1 MHAAALFTFLTSSYK
16 RQAIAAASARI
27 RAVMGKQSDSL
38 FQRAQ
43 EVIPGGVNSP
53 VRAFR
58 GVGGTPPFIEMAQGS
73 RIFDADNL
81 QYIDCVGSWGP
92 MILGHGHRYVVEA
105 VKKAATRGF
114 SFGAPTAGEI
124 ELAEMVVQAIPSIEM
139 LRLVN
144 SGTEATMSALRLAR
158 AATGRN
164 KVMKFDGGYH
174 GHVDS
179 LLVKAGSGGATF
191 NVPDSAGVPA
201 EVTKLTVSVAYND
214 LEAVRA
220 AVDDDLAA
228 IIVEPVA
235 GNMGCIPPADGFLQG
250 LREICDANGSL
261 LIFDEVMT
269 GFRVAYGG
277 AQALY
282 GVKPDITTLGKIIG
296 GGMPIG
302 AYGAKADLMKLVS
315 PLGPMYQAG
324 TLSGNPVAVAAGKST
339 LSVLKNSSIYADL
352 EERSGE
358 FEAGVR
364 AAAEKHNVPV
374 TFNRVGSMWTLFFN
388 DGPVTDFES
397 ANRSDRDKF
406 ARFFHLMLGEGVYLP
421 PSQLEAAFFSAA
433 HAKKDIS
440 QLIERADRV
449 LKKIAWEFEK

>member
-1 MHAAALFTFLTSSYK
+1 MA
-16 RQAIAAASARI
+16 
-27 RAVMGKQSDSL
+27 KQSEAL

-53 VRAFR
+53 VRAFG
-58 GVGGTPPFIEMAQGS
+58 GVGGTPPFIEQAQGS
-73 RIFDADNL
+73 RVFDADNL

-105 VKKAATRGF
+105 VKKAATKGF
-114 SFGAPTAGEI
+114 SFGAPTVGEI
-124 ELAEMVVQAIPSIEM
+124 ELAEMIVAALPSIEM
-139 LRLVN
+139 VRLVN

-158 AATGRN
+158 AATGR
-164 KVMKFDGGYH
+164 KRIIKFDGGYH
-174 GHVDS
+174 GHVDA

-191 NVPDSAGVPA
+191 NLPDSAGVPK
-201 EVTKLTVSVAYND
+201 EVTELTTSVPYND
-214 LEAVRA
+214 VEAVKSALSDEVA
-220 AVDDDLAA
+220 AV
-228 IIVEPVA
+228 IVEPVA
-235 GNMGCIPPADGFLQG
+235 GNMGCIPPRDGFLQG
-250 LREICDANGSL
+250 LRDACDASGAL

-277 AQALY
+277 AQ
-282 GVKPDITTLGKIIG
+282 GRFNITPDITTLGKIIG

-302 AYGAKADLMKLVS
+302 AYGGKREIMKLVS

-324 TLSGNPVAVAAGKST
+324 TLSGYPVAVAAGRAT

-352 EERSGE
+352 EERTGE

-364 AAAEKHNVPV
+364 ASAEKHGVRI
-374 TFNRVGSMWTLFFN
+374 TFHRVGSMWTLFFAE
-388 DGPVTDFES
+388 GPIYDFES
-397 ANRSDRDKF
+397 ANKSNREKF

-433 HAKKDIS
+433 HAKKEIL
-440 QLIERADRV
+440 QLIERADRA
-449 LKKIAWEFEK
+449 LKKVAWEFEK

>member
-1 MHAAALFTFLTSSYK
+1 
-16 RQAIAAASARI
+16 
-27 RAVMGKQSDSL
+27 MGKHSDSL

-43 EVIPGGVNSP
+43 EIIPGGVNSP
-53 VRAFR
+53 VRAFK
-58 GVGGTPPFIEMAQGS
+58 GVGGTPPFIDMAQGS

-124 ELAEMVVQAIPSIEM
+124 ELAEMVIAAVPSIEM

-158 AATGRN
+158 AATGR
-164 KVMKFDGGYH
+164 KKIIKFDGGYH

-179 LLVKAGSGGATF
+179 LLVKAGSGAATF
-191 NVPDSAGVPA
+191 NVPDSAGVPP
-201 EVTKLTVSVAYND
+201 EITGLTISVPYND
-214 LEAVRA
+214 LA
-220 AVDDDLAA
+220 ATANVMSDEIAA

-235 GNMGCIPPADGFLQG
+235 GNMGCVPPKDGFLQG
-250 LREICDANGSL
+250 LRDLCDKHGAL
-261 LIFDEVMT
+261 LILDEVMT
-269 GFRVAYGG
+269 GFRVSYGG
-277 AQALY
+277 AQLLY
-282 GVKPDITTLGKIIG
+282 GIRPDITTLGKIIG

-302 AYGAKADLMKLVS
+302 AYGASRELMQNVS

-324 TLSGNPVAVAAGKST
+324 TLSGNPIAVAAGKST
-339 LSVLKNSSIYADL
+339 LSVLKNSSIYNDL

-358 FEAGVR
+358 FENGVR
-364 AAAEKHNVPV
+364 AAAEKHAVPV
-374 TFNRVGSMWTLFFN
+374 TINRVGSMWTIFFTE
-388 DGPVTDFES
+388 GPVFDFAS
-397 ANRSDRDKF
+397 ADTSNREKF

-421 PSQLEAAFFSAA
+421 PSQLESAFFSAA
-433 HAKKDIS
+433 HAKKDIL

-449 LKKIAWEFEK
+449 LKKIAWEFT

>member
-1 MHAAALFTFLTSSYK
+1 MA
-16 RQAIAAASARI
+16 
-27 RAVMGKQSDSL
+27 KQSENY

-43 EVIPGGVNSP
+43 EIIPGGVNSP

-58 GVGGTPPFIEMAQGS
+58 GVGGTPPFIEQGQGS

-114 SFGAPTAGEI
+114 SFGAPTIGEV
-124 ELAEMVVQAIPSIEM
+124 ELAEMVIAAVPSIQM
-139 LRLVN
+139 IRLVN

-158 AATGRN
+158 AATGR
-164 KVMKFDGGYH
+164 KKILKFDGGYH

-191 NVPDSAGVPA
+191 NVPDSAGVPE
-201 EVTKLTVSVAYND
+201 EVTKLTISVPYNNLD
-214 LEAVRA
+214 AVREA
-220 AVDDDLAA
+220 MDNEVAA

-235 GNMGCIPPADGFLQG
+235 GNMGCIPPKPGFLAG
-250 LREICDANGSL
+250 LRKICDDTGAL

-269 GFRVAYGG
+269 GFRVSYGG
-277 AQALY
+277 GQQLY
-282 GVKPDITTLGKIIG
+282 DIKPDITTLGKIIG

-302 AYGAKADLMKLVS
+302 AYGGSRKLMEMVS

-324 TLSGNPVAVAAGKST
+324 TLAGNPVAVAAGKST

-352 EERSGE
+352 EERSAE
-358 FEAGVR
+358 FEQGVR
-364 AAAEKHNVPV
+364 RAAEAHNVPI
-374 TFNRVGSMWTLFFN
+374 TFNRVGSMWTIFFAN
-388 DGPVTDFES
+388 GPVFDFES
-397 ANRSDRDKF
+397 ANKSNREKF
-406 ARFFHLMLGEGVYLP
+406 ARFFQAEGVYLP

-433 HAKKDIS
+433 HAKKDIL
-440 QLIERADRV
+440 QLIERAEKA
-449 LKKIAWEFEK
+449 LKKVAWEFEK

>member
-1 MHAAALFTFLTSSYK
+1 
-16 RQAIAAASARI
+16 
-27 RAVMGKQSDSL
+27 MGKNSESY

-43 EVIPGGVNSP
+43 EIIPGGVNSP

-58 GVGGTPPFIEMAQGS
+58 AVGGTPLFIEQAQGS
-73 RIFDADNL
+73 RIFDADNV

-114 SFGAPTAGEI
+114 SFGAPTLAEV
-124 ELAEMVVQAIPSIEM
+124 ELAEMVVQAMPSIEM

-164 KVMKFDGGYH
+164 KIVKFDGGYH

-201 EVTKLTVSVAYND
+201 EVTKLTISVAYNN

-220 AVDDDLAA
+220 AMDNDVAA

-235 GNMGCIPPADGFLQG
+235 GNMGCVPPAEGFLQG
-250 LREICDANGSL
+250 LREICDRTGAL

-269 GFRVAYGG
+269 GFRVAYSG
-277 AQALY
+277 AQSVY

-302 AYGAKADLMKLVS
+302 AYGGRRDLMQLVS

-324 TLSGNPVAVAAGKST
+324 TLSGNPIAVAAGKAT
-339 LSVLKNSSIYADL
+339 LGVLKNSSIYKDL
-352 EERSGE
+352 EERSAE
-358 FEAGVR
+358 FEEGVR
-364 AAAEKHNVPV
+364 KSAGQHGVPIM
-374 TFNRVGSMWTLFFN
+374 FNRAGSMWTMFFT
-388 DGPVTDFES
+388 DTPVTDFET
-397 ANRSDRDKF
+397 ANRSNREKF
-406 ARFFHLMLGEGVYLP
+406 ARFFHLMLAEGVYLP
-421 PSQLEAAFFSAA
+421 PSQLESAFFSAA
-433 HAKKDIS
+433 HAKKDIL
-440 QLIERADRV
+440 QLIERADRSI
-449 LKKIAWEFEK
+449 KKVAWEFEK

>member
-1 MHAAALFTFLTSSYK
+1 MAKNSDALFL
-16 RQAIAAASARI
+16 
-27 RAVMGKQSDSL
+27 
-38 FQRAQ
+38 RAQ
-43 EVIPGGVNSP
+43 AVIPGGVNSP

-58 GVGGTPPFIEMAQGS
+58 GVGGAPLFIEMGQGG

-124 ELAEMVVQAIPSIEM
+124 ELAEMIVQAVPSMEM
-139 LRLVN
+139 VRLVN

-158 AATGRN
+158 AATGRS
-164 KVMKFDGGYH
+164 KVLKFEGGYH

-179 LLVKAGSGGATF
+179 LLVKGGSGGATF
-191 NVPDSAGVPA
+191 NVPDSAGVPP
-201 EVTKLTVSVAYND
+201 ELTALTLIARYND
-214 LEAVRA
+214 LEDVRA
-220 AVDDDLAA
+220 QMKEHGAEVAA

-235 GNMGCIPPADGFLQG
+235 GNMGCVPPADGFLEG
-250 LREICDANGSL
+250 LRAICDEHGAL
-261 LIFDEVMT
+261 LILDEVMT

-277 AQALY
+277 AQARF
-282 GVKPDITTLGKIIG
+282 GIRPDITTLGKIIG

-302 AYGAKADLMKLVS
+302 AYGAPRKLMELVS

-324 TLSGNPVAVAAGKST
+324 TLSGNPVAVAAGRAT
-339 LSVLKNSSIYADL
+339 LSVLRNSSIYDDL
-352 EERSGE
+352 EERSAE
-358 FEAGVR
+358 FESGVR
-364 AAAEKHNVPV
+364 AAAEKHNVPL
-374 TFNRVGSMWTLFFN
+374 TINRVGSMWTIFFTE
-388 DGPVTDFES
+388 GPVTDFDS
-397 ANRSDRDKF
+397 ANKSDRERF
-406 ARFFHLMLGEGVYLP
+406 ARFFHLMLAEGVYLP

-440 QLIERADRV
+440 QTIERVDRV
-449 LKKIAWEFEK
+449 LKKLAWEFGS

>member
-1 MHAAALFTFLTSSYK
+1 MA
-16 RQAIAAASARI
+16 
-27 RAVMGKQSDSL
+27 KQSESL

-53 VRAFR
+53 VRAFG
-58 GVGGTPPFIEMAQGS
+58 GVGGAPLFIEMGQGG

-124 ELAEMVVQAIPSIEM
+124 ELAEMIVQAVPSMEM
-139 LRLVN
+139 VRLVN

-158 AATGRN
+158 AATGRS
-164 KVMKFDGGYH
+164 KVLKFEGGYH

-201 EVTKLTVSVAYND
+201 ELANLTLIARYND
-214 LEAVRA
+214 LEDVRA
-220 AVDDDLAA
+220 QMSSEVSA

-235 GNMGCIPPADGFLQG
+235 GNMGCIPPQPGFLQG
-250 LREICDANGSL
+250 LREICDEHGAL
-261 LIFDEVMT
+261 LILDEVMT

-277 AQALY
+277 AQARY
-282 GVKPDITTLGKIIG
+282 DVRPDITTLGKIIG

-302 AYGAKADLMKLVS
+302 AYGASKEMMSLVS

-324 TLSGNPVAVAAGKST
+324 TLSGNPVAVAAGRAT
-339 LSVLKNSSIYADL
+339 LSVLRNSSIYDDL

-358 FEAGVR
+358 FEIGVR
-364 AAAEKHNVPV
+364 GAADKHNVPN
-374 TFNRVGSMWTLFFN
+374 TIKPVGAMWTLFFTE
-388 DGPVTDFES
+388 GPVTDFAS
-397 ANRSDRDKF
+397 ANTSNREKF

-421 PSQLEAAFFSAA
+421 PSQLESAFFSAA
-433 HAKKDIS
+433 HAKKDIQ
-440 QLIERADRV
+440 QLVERVDRV
-449 LKKIAWEFEK
+449 MKKVAWEFGT

>member
-1 MHAAALFTFLTSSYK
+1 
-16 RQAIAAASARI
+16 
-27 RAVMGKQSDSL
+27 MGKQSENY

-43 EVIPGGVNSP
+43 AVIPGGVNSP
-53 VRAFR
+53 VRAF
-58 GVGGTPPFIEMAQGS
+58 GAVGGVPRFIEMGQGS

-114 SFGAPTAGEI
+114 SFGAPTLAEV
-124 ELAEMVVQAIPSIEM
+124 ELAEMIVAAVPSVDM
-139 LRLVN
+139 VRLVN

-179 LLVKAGSGGATF
+179 LLVKAGSGSATF
-191 NVPDSAGVPA
+191 NVPDSAGVPT
-201 EVTKLTVSVAYND
+201 ELTKLTISVPYND
-214 LEAVRA
+214 IEAVRR
-220 AVDDDLAA
+220 AVAEHRDDLAA

-235 GNMGCIPPADGFLQG
+235 GNMGCVPPADGFLEG
-250 LREICDANGSL
+250 LREVCDSSGAL

-277 AQALY
+277 AQTLY
-282 GVKPDITTLGKIIG
+282 DIRPDITTLGKVIG

-302 AYGAKADLMKLVS
+302 AYGARRELMELVS
-315 PLGPMYQAG
+315 PLGPTYQAG
-324 TLSGNPVAVAAGKST
+324 TLSGNPVAVASGRAT
-339 LSVLKNSSIYADL
+339 LSVLRNSSIYNDL
-352 EERSGE
+352 EERSAE
-358 FEAGVR
+358 FEEGVLR
-364 AAAEKHNVPV
+364 SAEKHGVPV
-374 TFNRVGSMWTLFFN
+374 TVNRVGSMWTIFFAERE
-388 DGPVTDFES
+388 VVDFVS
-397 ANRSDRDKF
+397 ADASNREKF
-406 ARFFHLMLGEGVYLP
+406 ARFFHLMLAEGVYLP

-433 HAKKDIS
+433 HAKKDIL
-440 QLIERADRV
+440 QLIERVDRT
-449 LKKIAWEFEK
+449 LKKIAWEFGS

>member
-1 MHAAALFTFLTSSYK
+1 MA
-16 RQAIAAASARI
+16 
-27 RAVMGKQSDSL
+27 KQSESL

-43 EVIPGGVNSP
+43 EIIPGGVNSP

-58 GVGGTPPFIEMAQGS
+58 GVGGAPLFIETAQGA
-73 RIFDADNL
+73 RIFDVDNL

-124 ELAEMVVQAIPSIEM
+124 ELAEMIVQAVPSIEM
-139 LRLVN
+139 VRLVS

-158 AATGRN
+158 AATGRDM
-164 KVMKFDGGYH
+164 VLKFDGGYH

-191 NVPDSAGVPA
+191 NVPDSAGIPKELA
-201 EVTKLTVSVAYND
+201 NLTLIARYND
-214 LEAVRA
+214 LDDVRA
-220 AVDDDLAA
+220 QMKEHGAKVAA

-235 GNMGCIPPADGFLQG
+235 GNMGCVPPQEGFLEG
-250 LREICDANGSL
+250 LRAICDEHGAL
-261 LIFDEVMT
+261 LILDEVMT

-277 AQALY
+277 AQTRY
-282 GVKPDITTLGKIIG
+282 GVRPDITTLGKIIG

-302 AYGAKADLMKLVS
+302 AYGASRELMQLVS

-324 TLSGNPVAVAAGKST
+324 TLSGNPVAVAAGRAT
-339 LSVLKNSSIYADL
+339 LSVLRNSSIYDDL
-352 EERSGE
+352 EERSAE
-358 FEAGVR
+358 FQSGVY
-364 AAAEKHNVPV
+364 AAADKHNVPI
-374 TFNRVGSMWTLFFN
+374 TMNRVGSMWTIFFTE
-388 DGPVTDFES
+388 GPVTDFDT
-397 ANRSDRDKF
+397 ANQSNRDRF
-406 ARFFHLMLGEGVYLP
+406 ARFFHLMLAEGVYLP

-440 QLIERADRV
+440 QMIERVDRAF
-449 LKKIAWEFEK
+449 KKLAWEFGS

>member
-1 MHAAALFTFLTSSYK
+1 MAKHSEA
-16 RQAIAAASARI
+16 
-27 RAVMGKQSDSL
+27 L

-58 GVGGTPPFIEMAQGS
+58 GVGGAPLFIETAQGA
-73 RIFDADNL
+73 RIFDVDNL

-124 ELAEMVVQAIPSIEM
+124 ELAEMIAQAVPSIEM

-158 AATGRN
+158 AATGRA
-164 KVMKFDGGYH
+164 KILKFDGGYH

-191 NVPDSAGVPA
+191 NMPDSAGVPSELA
-201 EVTKLTVSVAYND
+201 NLTLIARYND
-214 LEAVRA
+214 LDDVRA
-220 AVDDDLAA
+220 QMDEHGKEVAA

-235 GNMGCIPPADGFLQG
+235 GNMGCVPPKDGFLAG
-250 LREICDANGSL
+250 LRTICDQHGAL

-277 AQALY
+277 AQTRY
-282 GVKPDITTLGKIIG
+282 NVRPDITTLGKIIG

-302 AYGAKADLMKLVS
+302 GYGASRELMQLVS

-324 TLSGNPVAVAAGKST
+324 TLSGNPVAVAAGRAT
-339 LSVLKNSSIYADL
+339 LSVLRNSSIYDDL

-358 FEAGVR
+358 FQTGVR
-364 AAAEKHNVPV
+364 NAAEKHNV
-374 TFNRVGSMWTLFFN
+374 TMTMNRVGSMWTIFFTE
-388 DGPVTDFES
+388 GPVVDFDS
-397 ANRSDRDKF
+397 ANQSNRERFS
-406 ARFFHLMLGEGVYLP
+406 RFFHLMLGEGVYLP

-433 HAKKDIS
+433 HAKKDIH
-440 QLIERADRV
+440 QMIERVERAF
-449 LKKIAWEFEK
+449 KKLAWEFGS

>member
-1 MHAAALFTFLTSSYK
+1 MA
-16 RQAIAAASARI
+16 
-27 RAVMGKQSDSL
+27 KQSEAL

-43 EVIPGGVNSP
+43 ETIPGGVNSP

-58 GVGGTPPFIEMAQGS
+58 GVGGAPLFIEMGQGG

-114 SFGAPTAGEI
+114 SFGAPTSGEI
-124 ELAEMVVQAIPSIEM
+124 ELAEMIVQAVPSM
-139 LRLVN
+139 DMVRLVN

-158 AATGRN
+158 AATGRS
-164 KVMKFDGGYH
+164 KILKFEGGYH

-191 NVPDSAGVPA
+191 NVPDSAGVP
-201 EVTKLTVSVAYND
+201 EELTRLTLIARYND
-214 LEAVRA
+214 LEDVRA
-220 AVDDDLAA
+220 KMSDEVAA

-235 GNMGCIPPADGFLQG
+235 GNMGCIPPEPGFLQG
-250 LREICDANGSL
+250 LRDVCDEHGAL
-261 LIFDEVMT
+261 LILDEVMT

-277 AQALY
+277 AQARY
-282 GVKPDITTLGKIIG
+282 DVRPDITTLGKIIG

-302 AYGAKADLMKLVS
+302 AYGAPRKLMELVS

-324 TLSGNPVAVAAGKST
+324 TLSGNPVAVASGRAT
-339 LSVLKNSSIYADL
+339 LSVLRNSSIYDDL
-352 EERSGE
+352 EERSSE
-358 FEAGVR
+358 FETGVR
-364 AAAEKHNVPV
+364 AAAEKHNMPI
-374 TFNRVGSMWTLFFN
+374 TFNRVGSMWTLFFA
-388 DGPVTDFES
+388 DGPVTDFDS
-397 ANRSDRDKF
+397 ANTSNREKF

-433 HAKKDIS
+433 HAKKDIQ
-440 QLIERADRV
+440 QLVERVDRV
-449 LKKIAWEFEK
+449 MKKLAWEFGS

>member
-1 MHAAALFTFLTSSYK
+1 
-16 RQAIAAASARI
+16 
-27 RAVMGKQSDSL
+27 MGKQSEAL

-43 EVIPGGVNSP
+43 ETIPGGVNSP

-58 GVGGTPPFIEMAQGS
+58 GVGGAPLFIEMAQGS

-114 SFGAPTAGEI
+114 SYGAPTAAEI
-124 ELAEMVVQAIPSIEM
+124 ELAEMIVQAVPSMEM
-139 LRLVN
+139 VRLVN

-158 AATGRN
+158 AATGRT
-164 KVMKFDGGYH
+164 KILKFEGGYH

-201 EVTKLTVSVAYND
+201 EVTNLTLIARYND
-214 LEAVRA
+214 LEDVRRQMS
-220 AVDDDLAA
+220 DEIAA

-235 GNMGCIPPADGFLQG
+235 GNMGCIPPQPGFLEG
-250 LREICDANGSL
+250 LRALCDEHGAL
-261 LIFDEVMT
+261 LILDEVMT

-277 AQALY
+277 AQQRFNIR
-282 GVKPDITTLGKIIG
+282 PDITTLGKIIG

-302 AYGAKADLMKLVS
+302 AYGASRKLMELVS

-324 TLSGNPVAVAAGKST
+324 TLSGNPVAVAAGRAT
-339 LSVLKNSSIYADL
+339 LSVLRNSSIYDDL

-358 FEAGVR
+358 FEEGVL
-364 AAAEKHNVPV
+364 AAADKHNVPLTV
-374 TFNRVGSMWTLFFN
+374 NRIGSMWTIFFTE
-388 DGPVTDFES
+388 GPVTDFDS
-397 ANRSDRDKF
+397 ANQSNREKF
-406 ARFFHLMLGEGVYLP
+406 SRFFHLMLGEGVYLP

-440 QLIERADRV
+440 QMIERVDRV
-449 LKKIAWEFEK
+449 LKKVAWEFGT

>member
-1 MHAAALFTFLTSSYK
+1 
-16 RQAIAAASARI
+16 
-27 RAVMGKQSDSL
+27 MGKQSEAL

-58 GVGGTPPFIEMAQGS
+58 GVGGAPLFIEQAQGA

-124 ELAEMVVQAIPSIEM
+124 ELAELIVQAVPSMEM
-139 LRLVN
+139 VRLVN

-158 AATGRN
+158 AATGR
-164 KVMKFDGGYH
+164 KRILKFEGGYH

-201 EVTKLTVSVAYND
+201 ELAGLTLVARYND
-214 LEAVRA
+214 LDDVRA
-220 AVDDDLAA
+220 KLSESDDVAA

-235 GNMGCIPPADGFLQG
+235 GNMGCIPPAPGFLEG
-250 LREICDANGSL
+250 LRAICDETGAL
-261 LIFDEVMT
+261 LILDEVMT
-269 GFRVAYGG
+269 GFRVSYGG
-277 AQALY
+277 AQERF
-282 GVKPDITTLGKIIG
+282 GIRPDITTLGKIIG

-302 AYGAKADLMKLVS
+302 AYGGPRKLMELVS

-324 TLSGNPVAVAAGKST
+324 TLSGNPMAVAAGRAT
-339 LSVLKNSSIYADL
+339 LSVLRNSSIYDDL
-352 EERSGE
+352 EERTAE
-358 FEAGVR
+358 FEKGVR
-364 AAAEKHNVPV
+364 EAADKHNVPV
-374 TFNRVGSMWTLFFN
+374 TINRVGSMWTVFFN
-388 DGPVTDFES
+388 DGPVTNWDT
-397 ANRSDRDKF
+397 ANRSSRERF
-406 ARFFHLMLGEGVYLP
+406 ARFFHLMLAEGVYLP

-433 HAKKDIS
+433 HAKKDIL

-449 LKKIAWEFEK
+449 LKKVAWEFSS

>member
-1 MHAAALFTFLTSSYK
+1 MA
-16 RQAIAAASARI
+16 
-27 RAVMGKQSDSL
+27 KQSDNL

-92 MILGHGHRYVVEA
+92 MILGHCHRYVVEA

-114 SFGAPTAGEI
+114 SVGAPTAGEI
-124 ELAEMVVQAIPSIEM
+124 DLAEMVVQAVPSMEM
-139 LRLVN
+139 VRLVN

-158 AATGRN
+158 AATGRK
-164 KVMKFDGGYH
+164 KVLKFEGGYH

-191 NVPDSAGVPA
+191 NVPDSAGVP
-201 EVTKLTVSVAYND
+201 EELTNLTLIARYND
-214 LEAVRA
+214 LEDVRA
-220 AVDDDLAA
+220 QMSKEVAA

-235 GNMGCIPPADGFLQG
+235 GNMGCIPPQPGFLQG
-250 LREICDANGSL
+250 LRAICDEFGAL
-261 LIFDEVMT
+261 LLLDEVMT
-269 GFRVAYGG
+269 GFRVSYGG

-282 GVKPDITTLGKIIG
+282 DVKPDITTLGKIIG

-302 AYGAKADLMKLVS
+302 AYGAPRKLMELVS

-324 TLSGNPVAVAAGKST
+324 TLSGNPVAVAAGRAT
-339 LSVLKNSSIYADL
+339 LGVLKNSSIYDDL
-352 EERSGE
+352 EERSAE

-364 AAAEKHNVPV
+364 HSAEKHAVPI

-388 DGPVTDFES
+388 EGPVVDFET
-397 ANRSDRDKF
+397 ANTSNREKF
-406 ARFFHLMLGEGVYLP
+406 ARFFHLMLAEGVYLP

-440 QLIERADRV
+440 QLIERVDRV
-449 LKKIAWEFEK
+449 LKKVAWEFGS

>member
-1 MHAAALFTFLTSSYK
+1 
-16 RQAIAAASARI
+16 
-27 RAVMGKQSDSL
+27 MGKQSDSL

-58 GVGGTPPFIEMAQGS
+58 GVGGTPPFIEMALGS

-114 SFGAPTAGEI
+114 SFGAPTAAEI
-124 ELAEMVVQAIPSIEM
+124 ELAEMIIQAVPSIEM
-139 LRLVN
+139 VRLVN

-158 AATGRN
+158 AATARA
-164 KVMKFDGGYH
+164 KVIKFDGGYH

-191 NVPDSAGVPA
+191 SVPDSAGVPK
-201 EVTKLTVSVAYND
+201 EVSALTISVPYND

-220 AVDDDLAA
+220 AMKEHGDDVAA

-235 GNMGCIPPADGFLQG
+235 GNMGCIPPAEGFLQG
-250 LREICDANGSL
+250 LRDICDDSGAL
-261 LIFDEVMT
+261 LIIDEVMT

-277 AQALY
+277 AQSLY
-282 GVKPDITTLGKIIG
+282 GVRADITTLGKIIG

-302 AYGAKADLMKLVS
+302 AYGASRALMELVS

-324 TLSGNPVAVAAGKST
+324 TLSGNPVAVAAGRAT
-339 LSVLKNSSIYADL
+339 LSVLKNSSIYQDL
-352 EERSGE
+352 EERSAE
-358 FEAGVR
+358 FEDGVR
-364 AAAEKHNVPV
+364 KAADRHNVPI
-374 TFNRVGSMWTLFFN
+374 TFNRVGSMWTLFFTEV
-388 DGPVTDFES
+388 PVTDFKS
-397 ANRSDRDKF
+397 ADTSNREKF

-433 HAKKDIS
+433 HAKKDIT
-440 QLIERADRV
+440 QLIERVDRV
-449 LKKIAWEFEK
+449 LKKIAWEYSN